1 MPALTLVFLCCVVFC
16 LLGAQRTQVA
26 AVFVREIQVA
36 RSAVLRNNLLII
48 LTDLCVRHTALVDPH
63 MSKLALC
70 LRDDNPLVRQHA
82 LTLITNLLSQDYVK
96 WRGTLFFRYLV
107 ALVDDTPSLREQAR
121 QALFRVLLP
130 KSNFQVCYTHFVE
143 AVFVLN
149 EVAHAHSGY
158 SAQSSC
164 PAVERARFS
173 LAGDANTAKRRT
185 IYRLM
190 LVHCSD
196 EQRFQITARL
206 CEDVLGGVAD
216 GTLPL
221 AACEGL
227 LADALH
233 VLASK
238 EIKLSAVQRYTRAL
252 AGEELPDDDEALA
265 GGKDAAVK
273 AAAKGKLL
281 SHVVKRNVMQN
292 VVPTMAALKHELE
305 RAKSPLLGE
314 LMRSLAV
321 ILRDYRAEIGDM
333 LASNRQLAA
342 ELEFDLRA
350 MEAQEQEAVA
360 EAEAAAFAAD
370 AQSADVQGRV
380 KAELALEAGMGF
392 GASGHGGLG
401 GGGVATPRR
410 GLDPVH
416 KDARAPPDAAPGSVL
431 KSGLPAPAAVIRSPG
446 GDGSATPVGAQ
457 ARASPATPLSI
468 PRLAAPRT
476 DRPEDKGGGARRMR
490 PSVDDL
496 DTENLSVQLA
506 EAEAALLG

>member
-1 MPALTLVFLCCVVFC
+1 M
-16 LLGAQRTQVA
+16 A

-70 LRDDNPLVRQHA
+70 LRDDNPVVRQHA

-158 SAQSSC
+158 SAQGSC

-173 LAGDANTAKRRT
+173 LAGADNTAKRRT

-216 GTLPL
+216 GTLPM

-350 MEAQEQEAVA
+350 MEAQEQEAVI

-380 KAELALEAGMGF
+380 KAELALEAGMGV
-392 GASGHGGLG
+392 GASGRG

-416 KDARAPPDAAPGSVL
+416 KDARAAPGSVL
-431 KSGLPAPAAVIRSPG
+431 KSGLPAPAAAMRSPG
-446 GDGSATPVGAQ
+446 GDGSATPVGVKT
-457 ARASPATPLSI
+457 RASPATPLSI

-476 DRPEDKGGGARRMR
+476 DRPEFDSEEGTQSAEAHHKGGGARRMR
-490 PSVDDL
+490 PVDDL
-496 DTENLSVQLA
+496 DTENFSVQLA